1 MSRNDSWGLCLSTD
15 QNEYYSSNYCDPD
28 FLQDI
33 VDCFDLPEREDVQ
46 VSRSNIEAYVRQ
58 NELDNKPE
66 GLFKHELNE
75 LKKYL
80 AISVCETF
88 YMHAYW

>member
-1 MSRNDSWGLCLSTD
+1 MSRDDSWGLCISTD
-15 QNEYYSSNYCDPD
+15 QNEYYSSSYCDLD

-33 VDCFDLPEREDVQ
+33 VDCFDLPEREDVK
-46 VSRSNIEAYVRQ
+46 VSRSNIDAYVRQ

-66 GLFKHELNE
+66 GPFNQELNE

-80 AISVCETF
+80 AISLCEAF
-88 YMHAYW
+88 YMYAYW